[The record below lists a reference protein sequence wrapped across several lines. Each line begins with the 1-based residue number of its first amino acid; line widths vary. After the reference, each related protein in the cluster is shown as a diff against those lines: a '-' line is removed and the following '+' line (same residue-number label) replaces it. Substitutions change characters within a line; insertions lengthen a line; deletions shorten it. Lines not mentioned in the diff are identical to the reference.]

1 MGLRINQNIA
11 AYNAHRNL
19 TQTDNNLSKSLERL
33 SSGLR
38 INRAADDAAGLSIS
52 EKLRSQV
59 RGLQQAARNAQD
71 GISLIQTAEGALAE
85 THSILQRMRELA
97 VQAANGSLT
106 DEDRGAIQEEVSALI
121 QEVTRIAQSTS
132 YNNQVLLEGGL
143 GSSVTDLGNSLKAAS
158 GIANIESVGATP
170 GSGYALS
177 YASGTNTLTLTNGAG
192 TTESIVITPP
202 TNFNTAVVTFAS
214 LGIKVTVNSA
224 IDNQNIASGSGGFT
238 VSSGAMSLHI
248 GANQNQ
254 TISVSIGDMTAEGLG
269 INTVDVSS
277 SSGAEDAIA
286 TLDTAITTVSTQ
298 RSALGA
304 AQNRL
309 EHTIANLGVAQENLA
324 ASESRIRDVDMAAEM
339 VSFTRNQIMI
349 QAGTAMLAQANAV
362 PQSVLQLLR

>member
-59 RGLQQAARNAQD
+59 RGLQQASRNAQD

-106 DEDRGAIQEEVSALI
+106 DEDRDAVQEEVSALI
-121 QEVTRIAQSTS
+121 TEVTRIAESTS
-132 YNNQVLLEGGL
+132 YNNQTLLEGGL
-143 GSSVTDLGNSLKAAS
+143 GSTITGTGGSLVAAS
-158 GIANIESVGATP
+158 GIASIESVGATP

-177 YASGTNTLTLTNGAG
+177 YASGTNTLSLTDG
-192 TTESIVITPP
+192 TTNESVVITPP
-202 TNFNTAVVTFAS
+202 SGFNTAVVTFAS
-214 LGIKVTVNSA
+214 LGIKVTVNGA

-238 VSSGAMSLHI
+238 VSSGSMSLHI

-254 TISVSIGDMTAEGLG
+254 TISVSIGNMTAEGLD
-269 INTVDVSS
+269 IDTLDVSTAA
-277 SSGAEDAIA
+277 GAESAIA

-298 RSALGA
+298 RSQLGA
-304 AQNRL
+304 VQNRL

-362 PQSVLQLLR
+362 PQTVLQLLS

>member
-59 RGLQQAARNAQD
+59 RGLQQASRNAQD

-106 DEDRGAIQEEVSALI
+106 NEDRNAIQEEVSALI
-121 QEVTRIAQSTS
+121 TEVTRIAESTS
-132 YNNQVLLEGGL
+132 YNNQTLLEGGL
-143 GSSVTDLGNSLKAAS
+143 GSSVTGLGASLVAAS

-177 YASGTNTLTLTNGAG
+177 YASGTNTLTLTDGT
-192 TTESIVITPP
+192 TTESVVLTPP
-202 TNFNTAVVTFAS
+202 SGFNTATVTFAS

-224 IDNQNIASGSGGFT
+224 IDNQDIASGSGGFT

-254 TISVSIGDMTAEGLG
+254 TITVSIGDMTAEGLG
-269 INTVDVSS
+269 IDAVDVSTTL
-277 SSGAEDAIA
+277 GAETAIA
-286 TLDTAITTVSTQ
+286 TLDSAITTVSTQ
-298 RSALGA
+298 RSQLGA

-362 PQSVLQLLR
+362 PQTVLQLLS

>member
-59 RGLQQAARNAQD
+59 RGLQQASRNAQD

-85 THSILQRMRELA
+85 THSILQRMRELS

-106 DEDRGAIQEEVSALI
+106 DEDRDAIQEEVSALI
-121 QEVTRIAQSTS
+121 TEVTRIAESTS
-132 YNNQVLLEGGL
+132 YNNQTLLEGGL
-143 GSSVTDLGNSLKAAS
+143 GSSITSTGVSLVAAS
-158 GIANIESVGATP
+158 GIASIESVGATP

-177 YASGTNTLTLTNGAG
+177 YASGTNTLTLTDG
-192 TTESIVITPP
+192 TRTENVVITPP
-202 TNFNTAVVTFAS
+202 TGFDTAVVTFAS
-214 LGIKVTVNSA
+214 LGIKVTVNGA
-224 IDNQNIASGSGGFT
+224 IDNQDIASGSGGFT
-238 VSSGAMSLHI
+238 VSSGSMSLHI
-248 GANQNQ
+248 GANKDQ
-254 TISVSIGDMTAEGLG
+254 TISVSIGNMTASGLG
-269 INTVDVSS
+269 IETLDVSTT
-277 SSGAEDAIA
+277 SGAETAIE
-286 TLDTAITTVSTQ
+286 TLDAAITEVSTQ
-298 RSALGA
+298 RSQLGA
-304 AQNRL
+304 IQNRL

-362 PQSVLQLLR
+362 PQTVLQLLR

>member
-19 TQTDNNLSKSLERL
+19 TQTDNALSKSLERL

-59 RGLQQAARNAQD
+59 KGLQQASRNAQD

-106 DEDRGAIQEEVSALI
+106 SLDRQAIQEEVDKLI
-121 QEVTRIAQSTS
+121 EEVSRIANSTS
-132 YNNQVLLEGGL
+132 YNNQVLLSGTL
-143 GSSVTDLGNSLKAAS
+143 GSSITVNGASLVPAS
-158 GIANIESVGATP
+158 GIAKIESVGATP
-170 GSGYALS
+170 GSYTLS
-177 YASGTNTLTLTNGAG
+177 YASGSNTLTLTRGAI
-192 TTESIVITPP
+192 TENAVITPP
-202 TNFNTAVVTFAS
+202 TGFDTAVVTFAS

-224 IDNQNIASGSGGFT
+224 IDNQDIASGSGGFT
-238 VSSGAMSLHI
+238 VNSSSMSLHI
-248 GANQNQ
+248 GANKDQ
-254 TISVSIGDMTAEGLG
+254 TISVSIGDMTASGLG
-269 INTVDVSS
+269 INSVNVSTA
-277 SSGAEDAIA
+277 SGAEEAIEV
-286 TLDTAITTVSTQ
+286 LDTAITTVSTQ
-298 RSALGA
+298 RSSLGA
-304 AQNRL
+304 IQNRL

-362 PQSVLQLLR
+362 PQTVLQLLR

>member
-19 TQTDNNLSKSLERL
+19 TQTDNSLSKSLERL

-59 RGLQQAARNAQD
+59 RGLQQASRNAQD

-106 DEDRGAIQEEVSALI
+106 DTDRNAIQEEVTALI
-121 QEVTRIAQSTS
+121 TEVTRIADTTS
-132 YNNQVLLEGGL
+132 YNNQKLLQGGL
-143 GSSVTDLGNSLKAAS
+143 GSSITVLGDSLVAAS
-158 GIANIESVGATP
+158 GIASIESVGATP

-177 YASGTNTLTLTNGAG
+177 YASDDKTLSLTNGT
-192 TTESIVITPP
+192 TTESVVITPP
-202 TNFNTAVVTFAS
+202 SGFNTAVVTFAS

-224 IDNQNIASGSGGFT
+224 IGNQDIASGSGGFT
-238 VSSGAMSLHI
+238 VSSGSMPLQI
-248 GANQNQ
+248 GANAEEN
-254 TISVSIGDMTAEGLG
+254 ISVSIGNMSAGGLG
-269 INTVDVSS
+269 INAVNVGTTSTAVSAIS
-277 SSGAEDAIA
+277 ILDMAIDA
-286 TLDTAITTVSTQ
+286 VSTQ
-298 RSALGA
+298 RSKLGA
-304 AQNRL
+304 VQNRL
-309 EHTIANLGVAQENLA
+309 EHTISNLGVAQENLA

-362 PQSVLQLLR
+362 PQTVLQLLS